1 MTWWWVPAAPD
12 WRRPMPPAH
21 AAPGCCCSMNA
32 RLALSVSD
40 YGYILENGE
49 IKLHGPADSL
59 ANDPKVREAYLGT

>member
-21 AAPGCCCSMNA
+21 AAPGCCSMNA

>member
-1 MTWWWVPAAPD
+1 
-12 WRRPMPPAH
+12 
-21 AAPGCCCSMNA
+21 MNA

>member
-1 MTWWWVPAAPD
+1 LRV
-12 WRRPMPPAH
+12 
-21 AAPGCCCSMNA
+21 GQNA

-49 IKLHGPADSL
+49 IKLHGPAQDL